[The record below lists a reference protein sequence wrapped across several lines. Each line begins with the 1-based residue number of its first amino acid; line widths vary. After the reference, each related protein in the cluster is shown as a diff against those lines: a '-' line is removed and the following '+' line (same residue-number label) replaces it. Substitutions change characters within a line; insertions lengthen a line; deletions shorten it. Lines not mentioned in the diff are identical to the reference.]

1 MVYGSAIGITL
12 QLILRMMYLGS
23 FASSKF
29 STLLTLL
36 GPFVTTSRWPLRR
49 IALSEMQL
57 ALRIVS
63 VFDRPAIRYLICGC
77 EP

>member
-23 FASSKF
+23 ASSKL

>member
-23 FASSKF
+23 ASSKL

-49 IALSEMQL
+49 IALSDMQL